1 MSPGADV
8 RSIDGLREWLAA
20 AQIFGHDAGE
30 ALGGTQM
37 EIRRAFDWIAEQGQL
52 WERACRVGEQEVV
65 QAKAEL
71 AARRF
76 PNFDGKMPDTTVQ
89 ERNLR
94 RAEDKLDHAR
104 SQVVKC
110 RAWAG
115 RLPKIVEESFTG
127 RGRRLQNFLEGELP
141 RTLAQLSRRIE
152 SLEQYAD
159 LRTDY
164 SSAPSALPPSS
175 APPEGSS

>member
-8 RSIDGLREWLAA
+8 RSIDGLREWIAA
-20 AQIFGHDAGE
+20 AQVFGHDAGE

-37 EIRRAFDWIAEQGQL
+37 EIRRAFDWIAEQGHL
-52 WERACRVGEQEVV
+52 WERACRAGEQEVA

-94 RAEDKLDHAR
+94 RAEDRLEHAR
-104 SQVVKC
+104 EQVLKC
-110 RAWAG
+110 RSWAG

-141 RTLAQLSRRIE
+141 RTLGQLARRVE
-152 SLEQYAD
+152 ALERYAD

-164 SSAPSALPPSS
+164 TSAPSALPPSA
-175 APPEGSS
+175 APRESPS

>member
-8 RSIDGLREWLAA
+8 RSIDGLREWIAA
-20 AQIFGHDAGE
+20 AQVFGHDAGE

-37 EIRRAFDWIAEQGQL
+37 EIRRAFDWIAEQGHL
-52 WERACRVGEQEVV
+52 WERACRVGEQEVA

-94 RAEDKLDHAR
+94 RAEDRLEHAR
-104 SQVVKC
+104 EQVLKC
-110 RAWAG
+110 RSWAG

-141 RTLAQLSRRIE
+141 RTLGQLARRVE
-152 SLEQYAD
+152 ALERYAD

-164 SSAPSALPPSS
+164 TSAPSALPPSA
-175 APPEGSS
+175 APRESPS

>member
-8 RSIDGLREWLAA
+8 RSIDGLREWIAA
-20 AQIFGHDAGE
+20 AQVYGHDAGE
-30 ALGGTQM
+30 SLGGTQL
-37 EIRRAFDWIAEQGQL
+37 EIRRAFDWIGEQGQL

-94 RAEDKLDHAR
+94 RAEDRLEHAV
-104 SQVVKC
+104 SQVAKC
-110 RAWAG
+110 RSWAA
-115 RLPKIVEESFTG
+115 RLPKVVEETFTG
-127 RGRRLQNFLEGELP
+127 RGRRLQNFLESDLP
-141 RTLAQLSRRIE
+141 RTLSQLTRQVE
-152 SLEQYAD
+152 ALERYAD

-164 SSAPSALPPSS
+164 TSAPSALPPSTGPQEPKS
-175 APPEGSS
+175 

>member
-8 RSIDGLREWLAA
+8 RSIDSLREWIAA
-20 AQIFGHDAGE
+20 AQVFGHDAGE

-37 EIRRAFDWIAEQGQL
+37 EIRRAFDWIAEQGHL
-52 WERACRVGEQEVV
+52 WDRACRVGEQEVA

-94 RAEDKLDHAR
+94 RAEDRLEHAR
-104 SQVVKC
+104 EQVLKC
-110 RAWAG
+110 RSWAG

-141 RTLAQLSRRIE
+141 RTLGQLARRVE
-152 SLEQYAD
+152 ALERYAD

-164 SSAPSALPPSS
+164 TSAPSALPPSA
-175 APPEGSS
+175 APRESPS

>member
-8 RSIDGLREWLAA
+8 RSIDSLREWIAA
-20 AQIFGHDAGE
+20 AQVFGHDAGE

-37 EIRRAFDWIAEQGQL
+37 EIRRAFDWIAEQGHL
-52 WERACRVGEQEVV
+52 WERACRVGEQDVA

-94 RAEDKLDHAR
+94 RAEDRLEHAR
-104 SQVVKC
+104 EQVLKC
-110 RAWAG
+110 RSWAG

-141 RTLAQLSRRIE
+141 RTLGQLARRVE
-152 SLEQYAD
+152 ALERYAD

-164 SSAPSALPPSS
+164 TSAPSALPPSA
-175 APPEGSS
+175 APQESPP

>member
-8 RSIDGLREWLAA
+8 RSIDSLREWIAA
-20 AQIFGHDAGE
+20 AQVFGHDAGE

-37 EIRRAFDWIAEQGQL
+37 EIRRAFDWIAEQGHL
-52 WERACRVGEQEVV
+52 WDRACRVGEQEVA

-94 RAEDKLDHAR
+94 RAEDRLEHAR
-104 SQVVKC
+104 EQVLKC

-141 RTLAQLSRRIE
+141 RTLGQLVRRVE
-152 SLEQYAD
+152 ALERYAD

-164 SSAPSALPPSS
+164 TSAPSALPPSA
-175 APPEGSS
+175 APRESSS